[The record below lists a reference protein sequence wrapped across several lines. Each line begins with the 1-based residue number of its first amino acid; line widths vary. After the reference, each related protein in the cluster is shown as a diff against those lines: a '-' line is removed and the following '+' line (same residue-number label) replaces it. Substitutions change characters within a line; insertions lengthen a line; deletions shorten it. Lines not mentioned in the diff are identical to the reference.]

1 MTRVLSTQTATD
13 TIQQMRSTITGGVT
27 DQIEQLINH
36 GNTLAQP
43 DVWDGA
49 LAVQFRSTWETTGRA
64 LRTTRDELER
74 LRNQVER
81 VNAGI
86 MNAGG
91 NA

>member
-1 MTRVLSTQTATD
+1 MTRVLLTQTATG

-27 DQIEQLINH
+27 DQIE
-36 GNTLAQP
+36 
-43 DVWDGA
+43 
-49 LAVQFRSTWETTGRA
+49 
-64 LRTTRDELER
+64 
-74 LRNQVER
+74 R